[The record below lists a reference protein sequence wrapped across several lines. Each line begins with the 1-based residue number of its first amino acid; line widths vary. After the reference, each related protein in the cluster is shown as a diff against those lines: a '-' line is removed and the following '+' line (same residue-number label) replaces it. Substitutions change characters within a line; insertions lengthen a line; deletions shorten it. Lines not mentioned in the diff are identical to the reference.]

1 VFIFNTHFV
10 YGRICDVSSVTVG
23 RGERVNA
30 PTLEAGDNNIAIIVD
45 GLKLSVIVL
54 CHTIVFSE
62 KLMD

>member
-1 VFIFNTHFV
+1 MFIFNTHFV